1 MPSLRA
7 GHLVSRRVRGRL
19 GLGVWGGGGVV
30 FYLGE
35 PGGIG
40 GLRPGLVASGL
51 GWGGFPAGTWCDRPQ
66 QCREEFCQH

>member
-19 GLGVWGGGGVV
+19 DLGVWGGGGVV

-51 GWGGFPAGTWCDRPQ
+51 GWGDKPSVGTARV
-66 QCREEFCQH
+66 